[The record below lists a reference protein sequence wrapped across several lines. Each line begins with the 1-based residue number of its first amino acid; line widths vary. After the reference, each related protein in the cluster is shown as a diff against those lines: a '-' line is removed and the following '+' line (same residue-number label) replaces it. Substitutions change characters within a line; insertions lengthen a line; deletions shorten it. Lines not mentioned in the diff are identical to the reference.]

1 MAPQPHRLIAILCVF
16 TTTVSSHPFLSSP
29 FLFIVAVALCR
40 TRLLAAIGE
49 TRKEGRACA

>member
-29 FLFIVAVALCR
+29 FLFTVAVALCR

-49 TRKEGRACA
+49 TRKEGRVCA